1 MYLTAFATDFTID
14 LKGNNNLYLLNFGT
28 RLTDFTIDLKGN
40 NNRTTRRIYAKLTDF
55 TIDLKGNNNNR
66 IIFDLKGY

>member
-1 MYLTAFATDFTID
+1 MYLTAFA
-14 LKGNNNLYLLNFGT
+14 
-28 RLTDFTIDLKGN
+28 TDFTIDLKGN